1 MLFSNEDKT
10 LAERVDSENMPEISE
25 TSNNQEK
32 SFAEKV
38 VTENMQEI
46 LETSDQPIKDY
57 ERSDKSN
64 D

>member
-32 SFAEKV
+32 SLAENV

-46 LETSDQPIKDY
+46 VETSDQPV
-57 ERSDKSN
+57 
-64 D
+64 